1 MADPDLGF
9 VAGRG
14 TPEAWTAE
22 VRASIA
28 RWVQGVKQ
36 ANIKT
41 E

>member
-1 MADPDLGF
+1 LL
-9 VAGRG
+9 V
-14 TPEAWTAE
+14 AE

-28 RWVQGVKQ
+28 RWAQVVKQ